1 MPLSWWSSGCLC
13 HRGCT
18 PEWLAAVICVSST
31 TNSAATTGSSF
42 MGSSGRLSLGVA
54 VVVTNMLVLLGIIAF
69 IIRVYQRY
77 MAILP
82 RVRQAVDK
90 MITWGA
96 CLKL

>member
-1 MPLSWWSSGCLC
+1 M
-13 HRGCT
+13 
-18 PEWLAAVICVSST
+18 
-31 TNSAATTGSSF
+31 
-42 MGSSGRLSLGVA
+42 A